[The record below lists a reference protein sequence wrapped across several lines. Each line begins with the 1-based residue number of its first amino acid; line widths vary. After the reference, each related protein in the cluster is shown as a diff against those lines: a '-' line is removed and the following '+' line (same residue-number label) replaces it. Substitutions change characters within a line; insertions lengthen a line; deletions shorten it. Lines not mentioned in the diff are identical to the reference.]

1 MDDLILTGADRLIAG
16 CMSDLASKF
25 EMKDIM
31 PMHYFLG
38 LEVWQG
44 SSEIFLGQGKYILEI
59 LKRFE
64 MEHCRPMTTP
74 MVSNLRKIDASTSKL
89 ADGREYMHLIGS
101 LIYLVNTRPNI
112 CFTVNTLSQ
121 FMVEPRE
128 VH

>member
-1 MDDLILTGADRLIAG
+1 
-16 CMSDLASKF
+16 
-25 EMKDIM
+25 
-31 PMHYFLG
+31 
-38 LEVWQG
+38 
-44 SSEIFLGQGKYILEI
+44 
-59 LKRFE
+59 